1 MPGDHERIKMIEF
14 LIKNNFEDQ
23 ILLAHDICTKH
34 RLKKYGGHGF
44 DHLLKRIVPWMEMRG
59 IEEQN
64 NQQNDDQNPASM
76 LTIQ

>member
-1 MPGDHERIKMIEF
+1 MYETDF
-14 LIKNNFEDQ
+14 FEDISLKFDDQ

-59 IEEQN
+59 IEDRIIN
-64 NQQNDDQNPASM
+64 KMMIKNPANM